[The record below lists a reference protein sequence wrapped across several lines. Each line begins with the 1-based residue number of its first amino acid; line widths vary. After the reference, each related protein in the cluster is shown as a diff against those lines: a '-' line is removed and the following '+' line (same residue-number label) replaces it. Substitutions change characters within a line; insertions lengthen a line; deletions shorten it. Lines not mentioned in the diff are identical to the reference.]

1 MFFCFLIV
9 LAVCLK
15 VFTFRAGVLDELWP
29 YDLSRAITMGYVP
42 YKDYPIVSMPLFGYV
57 FAIPLL
63 ISRTLNNS
71 NFLLCDARCDVF
83 PH

>member
-15 VFTFRAGVLDELWP
+15 VFTFRAGILDELWP

-42 YKDYPIVSMPLFGYV
+42 YKDYPIVSMPLFGYD
-57 FAIPLL
+57 
-63 ISRTLNNS
+63 T
-71 NFLLCDARCDVF
+71 F
-83 PH
+83 PSSV